1 MFDGTDL
8 RMDQLIHPYQ
18 LKCFHHHHRCHH
30 PTLHLSLLGP
40 HQLHRYHLHVRS
52 IYLMLLILIKGF
64 LFSQIHNNLLQ
75 NIWII
80 LLSLVNSSPSPY
92 PNESI
97 ENDDKESIDEEL
109 VEPEPDHIHRVKINT
124 HGRKLS
130 LKLSPIQHLVSKRSA
145 LEDNTWFADGYPS
158 NVSYTP
164 SPKVIDLIYTQS
176 VSIFIFDDNT
186 KEKFTEKWK

>member
-1 MFDGTDL
+1 
-8 RMDQLIHPYQ
+8 
-18 LKCFHHHHRCHH
+18 
-30 PTLHLSLLGP
+30 
-40 HQLHRYHLHVRS
+40 
-52 IYLMLLILIKGF
+52 MLLILIKEV
-64 LFSQIHNNLLQ
+64 LSLLHKNLLQ
-75 NIWII
+75 NIFII

-92 PNESI
+92 PTESI

-176 VSIFIFDDNT
+176 LYIFIFDEWYT
-186 KEKFTEKWK
+186 KEKMTEK